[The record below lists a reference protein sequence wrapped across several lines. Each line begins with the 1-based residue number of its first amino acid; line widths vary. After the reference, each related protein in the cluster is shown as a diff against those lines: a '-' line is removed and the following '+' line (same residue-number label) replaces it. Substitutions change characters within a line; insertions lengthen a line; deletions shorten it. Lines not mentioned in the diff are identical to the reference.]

1 MKTTTDDD
9 VLLQLFPVTLGNPVT
24 QGVVDG
30 CTSSRTATTSAA
42 LEAIVA
48 DITDR
53 SLLSGSQ
60 RRKRGIEDN
69 FSSYKIRDYMNEDDS
84 SMNVNNFTLGGA
96 YLQSMSV
103 GSAKKGKMKKEIV
116 E

>member
-1 MKTTTDDD
+1 MKTTNDDER
-9 VLLQLFPVTLGNPVT
+9 LIQLFPDRFGNPVT
-24 QGVVDG
+24 PRIIDG
-30 CTSSRTATTSAA
+30 CSSNNTTTSAV

-84 SMNVNNFTLGGA
+84 SLNANNFTLGGA
-96 YLQSMSV
+96 YLQSM
-103 GSAKKGKMKKEIV
+103 GEANAKGMKLEA